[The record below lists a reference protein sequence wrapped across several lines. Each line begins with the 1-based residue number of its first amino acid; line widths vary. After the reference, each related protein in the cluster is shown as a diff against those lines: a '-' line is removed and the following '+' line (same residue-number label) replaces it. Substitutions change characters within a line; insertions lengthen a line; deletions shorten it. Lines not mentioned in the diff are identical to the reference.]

1 MAKDNKPK
9 GNKRE
14 LNGKIEK
21 VDPSLTRNGWIR
33 SEDKALE
40 DKRAKDLRK
49 ARYQSAQSEI
59 ARERRVQEQEAARQ
73 KQASD
78 ERHAAILEELRRN
91 KR

>member
-21 VDPSLTRNGWIR
+21 ITSENVPGWIK
-33 SEDKALE
+33 SSDAALQE
-40 DKRAKDLRK
+40 KRAKDLRRT
-49 ARYQSAQSEI
+49 RYQSAQGSI
-59 ARERRVQEQEAARQ
+59 ARERRAKEQEAERQ

-78 ERHAAILEELRRN
+78 ERHAAILEELRAD